1 MSICAACSL
10 SANRPDWRRQSVEIP
25 FKLDY
30 SLQWHKLMEK
40 TNDDFQEATIG
51 LSIIDGLLAL
61 LEASST

>member
-1 MSICAACSL
+1 M
-10 SANRPDWRRQSVEIP
+10 EIP